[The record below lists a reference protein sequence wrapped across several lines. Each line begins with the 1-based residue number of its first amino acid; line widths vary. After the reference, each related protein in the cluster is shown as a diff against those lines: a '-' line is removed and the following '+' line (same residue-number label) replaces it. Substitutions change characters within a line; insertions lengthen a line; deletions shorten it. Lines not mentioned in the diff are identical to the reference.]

1 MKALLTLSLLAG
13 LSAQALADSPA
24 SRLDEVLQ
32 RGEMSVC
39 TTGDYKPYSYSVQ
52 DRLIMVSISHAYSWS
67 AFHVAASYPLPAGR
81 CRAP

>member
-39 TTGDYKPYSYSVQ
+39 TTGDYKPYSYLRPDGSYEGI
-52 DRLIMVSISHAYSWS
+52 DISMAQSLAKS
-67 AFHVAASYPLPAGR
+67 LG
-81 CRAP
+81 CR